1 MRFRSPA
8 SARRWAPYL
17 ATTVLVGVLAGTATY
32 WALQLFAPR
41 VAIAPAG
48 SLVDWQK
55 APDLGAASRLFGA
68 PPSAGGPAEATPS
81 NIRVLGVAASSLRAT
96 AILSIDGKPP
106 IALMAGARIDDH
118 ARLLEVHPDAV
129 VIEQA
134 GSQIRL
140 PAPKRPDIGVLS
152 AGAAQ
157 AGPSSLAS
165 PVGITPATPSASR
178 TPAMPAPAPGASP
191 APEPTP
197 SPALGP
203 TPSPAP
209 AAAPPSAPAPAATE
223 SQVGASVPSED
234 SMQGVE
240 GAIAPGQATPEG
252 PDQTGEPGQAAE
264 YAAPG
269 TPAEPAGNL
278 AVDRGP
284 PEGAS
289 GIRGG
294 TAQ

>member
-8 SARRWAPYL
+8 SARRWASYL
-17 ATTVLVGVLAGTATY
+17 ATTVLVAVLSGTATY

-68 PPSAGGPAEATPS
+68 PPSAGGGPAEAVPS

-106 IALMAGARIDDH
+106 VALMAGARINDH
-118 ARLLEVHPDAV
+118 ARLLEVQPDAV

-140 PAPKRPDIGVLS
+140 PAPKRPDVGVLS
-152 AGAAQ
+152 AGVAQ
-157 AGPSSLAS
+157 PGTPSLAS
-165 PVGITPATPSASR
+165 PVGITPAAPSA
-178 TPAMPAPAPGASP
+178 ASP
-191 APEPTP
+191 PPPSMPTP
-197 SPALGP
+197 
-203 TPSPAP
+203 
-209 AAAPPSAPAPAATE
+209 
-223 SQVGASVPSED
+223 
-234 SMQGVE
+234 
-240 GAIAPGQATPEG
+240 
-252 PDQTGEPGQAAE
+252 PGQAASGGPDQPGE
-264 YAAPG
+264 PREAAEGAAPER
-269 TPAEPAGNL
+269 PAEPAGNL

-294 TAQ
+294 AAQ